1 MPHDLSVKPPEL
13 VLPVLP
19 ILIALSPQ
27 VAELILLPQME
38 LVPEETIVKLMA
50 VVLLAERMPTVEL
63 WTEVLNLH
71 ATLPVVCVSMLPL
84 AQIMLTA
91 LLEPIV

>member
-1 MPHDLSVKPPEL
+1 MPPDLSVKPPEL

-50 VVLLAERMPTVEL
+50 VVLLAERMPIVEL